1 MLVRK
6 EETRGQIQKVRPL
19 VSQTDYPSVGS
30 GKGFPLFC
38 ISILYIVLFFI
49 QVFPLRPVQG
59 IIGLLQEDLSDG
71 ARLSDPVLTGS
82 IIPESELYSMEKM
95 TEPVLEMKH
104 ITKTFGSVKANQ
116 DVDLSIY
123 PGEIHALLGENGA
136 GKSTLM
142 NILTGIYRPDG
153 GEIWY
158 RGERRDIHSPKDAVA
173 LGIGMVHQHFRLIP
187 TLTVAENV
195 FLYAGKRTFFLH
207 RKEMEKAIG
216 ECSAQYNLRV
226 SPEAYVWQLSVG
238 EQQRVEIIKLL
249 YQGAEILI
257 LDEPSAVLTPQEA
270 QSMFDTLRK
279 MAQSGKAV
287 IVISHKM
294 NEVMTNA
301 DRITVLKNGMVE
313 DTMPASEATVER
325 LTEAVV
331 GKRTLPEQAPRTQ
344 DQRQEYLRRQPVFVM
359 EEVSAKNDRGLPAL
373 KKISLS
379 IHPGEIFGIA
389 GVAGNGQR
397 ELSEVIAGLR
407 PVTEGRLLIGGKDIS
422 EESVS
427 QHIREG
433 IAFIPEDR
441 LHTGLVPELSFMEN
455 IILKSYGSERYG
467 LHGILQQQNMRED
480 SEAYAREYGIRHGGL
495 DLPVGLMSGG
505 NQQKLLFAREV
516 SGDPKLIVAAYPVRG
531 LDIGAADSI
540 RGILREQSKKG
551 AAVVFISE
559 ELEEIFGLCD
569 RVAVLCDGELMGIR
583 TIGETDY
590 QEIGR
595 LMSGEREGD
604 K

>member
-1 MLVRK
+1 MKK
-6 EETRGQIQKVRPL
+6 EI
-19 VSQTDYPSVGS
+19 DSV
-30 GKGFPLFC
+30 
-38 ISILYIVLFFI
+38 
-49 QVFPLRPVQG
+49 
-59 IIGLLQEDLSDG
+59 LQM
-71 ARLSDPVLTGS
+71 R
-82 IIPESELYSMEKM
+82 
-95 TEPVLEMKH
+95 H
-104 ITKTFGSVKANQ
+104 ITKTFGSVTANR
-116 DVDLSIY
+116 DVDLSVY

-158 RGERRDIHSPKDAVA
+158 KGQKRDIHSPKDAVA

-195 FLYAGKRTFFLH
+195 YLYSGKKSFFLN
-207 RKEMEKAIG
+207 REKMEKEIR
-216 ECSAQYNLRV
+216 ECSEQYNLQV
-226 SPEAYVWQLSVG
+226 APEAYVWQLSVG

-249 YQGAEILI
+249 NQGAEVLI

-279 MAQSGKAV
+279 MADSGKAV

-294 NEVMTNA
+294 NEVMKNA
-301 DRITVLKNGMVE
+301 DRITVLKNGRVE
-313 DTMPASEATVER
+313 DTMPASEADVER
-325 LTEAVV
+325 LTRGIV
-331 GKRTLPEQAPRTQ
+331 GDRTLPEHDKEQPSSEEPAQAGQQASPEEPAQGTQ
-344 DQRQEYLRRQPVFVM
+344 QISPEEPAQGARQPSPAM
-359 EEVSAKNDRGLPAL
+359 EEEKKYMCGEEIFFMEGVSAQNDRGLPAL

-379 IHPGEIFGIA
+379 VRAGEIFGIA

-407 PVTEGRLLIGGKDIS
+407 PVTEGRVLLAGKDLS
-422 EESVS
+422 KATVK
-427 QHIREG
+427 QHIQEG

-441 LHTGLVPELSFMEN
+441 LQTGLVPELTFTEN
-455 IILKSYGSERYG
+455 IILKSYETDRYSRR
-467 LHGILQQQNMRED
+467 GILQKQNMRSDAE
-480 SEAYAREYGIRHGGL
+480 EYAGRFDIRHGGL

-516 SGDPKLIVAAYPVRG
+516 SGDPRLITATYPVRG
-531 LDIGAADSI
+531 LDIGAAESI
-540 RGILREQSKKG
+540 RGILREQSRKG
-551 AAVVFISE
+551 AAVIFISE
-559 ELEEIFGLCD
+559 ELEEIFAMCD
-569 RVAVLCDGELMGIR
+569 RVGVLCDGELMGIR
-583 TIGETDY
+583 TIGETDF

-595 LMSGEREGD
+595 MMSGEREET

>member
-1 MLVRK
+1 MKK
-6 EETRGQIQKVRPL
+6 EI
-19 VSQTDYPSVGS
+19 DSV
-30 GKGFPLFC
+30 
-38 ISILYIVLFFI
+38 
-49 QVFPLRPVQG
+49 
-59 IIGLLQEDLSDG
+59 LQM
-71 ARLSDPVLTGS
+71 R
-82 IIPESELYSMEKM
+82 
-95 TEPVLEMKH
+95 H
-104 ITKTFGSVKANQ
+104 ITKTFGSVTANR
-116 DVDLSIY
+116 DVDLSVY

-158 RGERRDIHSPKDAVA
+158 KGQKRDIHSPKDAVA

-195 FLYAGKRTFFLH
+195 YLYSGKKSFFLN
-207 RKEMEKAIG
+207 RDKMEKEIR
-216 ECSAQYNLRV
+216 ECSEQYNLQV
-226 SPEAYVWQLSVG
+226 APEAYVWQLSVG

-249 YQGAEILI
+249 NQGAEVLI

-279 MAQSGKAV
+279 MADSGKAV

-294 NEVMTNA
+294 NEVMKNA
-301 DRITVLKNGMVE
+301 DRITVLKNGRVE
-313 DTMPASEATVER
+313 DTMPASEADVER
-325 LTEAVV
+325 LTRGIV
-331 GKRTLPEQAPRTQ
+331 GDRTLPEHDKEQPSSEEPAQAGQQTSPEEPAKAGQQASPEESAQGAQQTS
-344 DQRQEYLRRQPVFVM
+344 PAM
-359 EEVSAKNDRGLPAL
+359 EEEKKHMCGEEIFFMEGVSAQNDRGLPAL

-379 IHPGEIFGIA
+379 VRAGEIFGIA

-407 PVTEGRLLIGGKDIS
+407 PVTEGRVLLAGKDLS
-422 EESVS
+422 KATVK
-427 QHIREG
+427 QHIEEG

-441 LHTGLVPELSFMEN
+441 LQTGLVPELTFTEN
-455 IILKSYGSERYG
+455 IILKSYETDRYSRR
-467 LHGILQQQNMRED
+467 GILQKQNMRSDAE
-480 SEAYAREYGIRHGGL
+480 EYAGRFDIRHGGL

-516 SGDPKLIVAAYPVRG
+516 SGDPRLITATYPVRG
-531 LDIGAADSI
+531 LDIGAAESI
-540 RGILREQSKKG
+540 RGILREQSRKG
-551 AAVVFISE
+551 AAVIFISE
-559 ELEEIFGLCD
+559 ELEEIFAMCD
-569 RVAVLCDGELMGIR
+569 RVGVLCDGELMGIR
-583 TIGETDY
+583 TIGETDF

-595 LMSGEREGD
+595 MMSGEREET

>member
-1 MLVRK
+1 MKK
-6 EETRGQIQKVRPL
+6 EI
-19 VSQTDYPSVGS
+19 
-30 GKGFPLFC
+30 
-38 ISILYIVLFFI
+38 
-49 QVFPLRPVQG
+49 
-59 IIGLLQEDLSDG
+59 
-71 ARLSDPVLTGS
+71 DPVLQ
-82 IIPESELYSMEKM
+82 MR
-95 TEPVLEMKH
+95 H
-104 ITKTFGSVKANQ
+104 ITKTFGSVTANR
-116 DVDLSIY
+116 DVDLSVY

-158 RGERRDIHSPKDAVA
+158 KGQKRDIHSPKDAVA

-195 FLYAGKRTFFLH
+195 YLYSGKKSFFLN
-207 RKEMEKAIG
+207 RDKMEKEIR
-216 ECSAQYNLRV
+216 ECSEQYNLQV
-226 SPEAYVWQLSVG
+226 APEAYVWQLSVG

-249 YQGAEILI
+249 NQGAEVLI

-279 MAQSGKAV
+279 MADSGKAV

-294 NEVMTNA
+294 NEVMKNA
-301 DRITVLKNGMVE
+301 DRITVLKNGRVE
-313 DTMPASEATVER
+313 DTMPASEADVER
-325 LTEAVV
+325 LTRGIV
-331 GKRTLPEQAPRTQ
+331 GDRTLPEHDKEQPSSEEPAQAGQQTSPEEPAKAGQQASPEESAQGAQQTS
-344 DQRQEYLRRQPVFVM
+344 PAM
-359 EEVSAKNDRGLPAL
+359 EEEKKHMCGEEIFFMEGVSAQNDRGLPAL

-379 IHPGEIFGIA
+379 VRAGEIFGIA

-407 PVTEGRLLIGGKDIS
+407 PVTEGRVLLAGKDLS
-422 EESVS
+422 KATVK
-427 QHIREG
+427 QHIEEG

-441 LHTGLVPELSFMEN
+441 LQTGLVPELTFTEN
-455 IILKSYGSERYG
+455 IILKSYETDRYSRR
-467 LHGILQQQNMRED
+467 GILQKQNMRSDAE
-480 SEAYAREYGIRHGGL
+480 EYAGRFDIRHGGL

-516 SGDPKLIVAAYPVRG
+516 SGDPRLITATYPVRG
-531 LDIGAADSI
+531 LDIGAAESI
-540 RGILREQSKKG
+540 RGILREQSRKG
-551 AAVVFISE
+551 AAVIFISE
-559 ELEEIFGLCD
+559 ELEEIFAMCD
-569 RVAVLCDGELMGIR
+569 RVGVLCDGELMGIR
-583 TIGETDY
+583 TIGETDF

-595 LMSGEREGD
+595 MMSGEREET

>member
-1 MLVRK
+1 MAQGLKAEIAKRYFMKK
-6 EETRGQIQKVRPL
+6 EI
-19 VSQTDYPSVGS
+19 
-30 GKGFPLFC
+30 
-38 ISILYIVLFFI
+38 
-49 QVFPLRPVQG
+49 
-59 IIGLLQEDLSDG
+59 
-71 ARLSDPVLTGS
+71 DPVLQ
-82 IIPESELYSMEKM
+82 MR
-95 TEPVLEMKH
+95 H
-104 ITKTFGSVKANQ
+104 ITKTFGSVTANR
-116 DVDLSIY
+116 DVDLSVY

-158 RGERRDIHSPKDAVA
+158 KGQKRDIHSPKDAVA

-195 FLYAGKRTFFLH
+195 YLYSGKKSFFLN
-207 RKEMEKAIG
+207 RDKMEKEIR
-216 ECSAQYNLRV
+216 ECSEQYNLQV
-226 SPEAYVWQLSVG
+226 APEAYVWQLSVG

-249 YQGAEILI
+249 NQGAEVLI

-279 MAQSGKAV
+279 MADSGKAV

-294 NEVMTNA
+294 NEVMKNA
-301 DRITVLKNGMVE
+301 DRITVLKNGRVE
-313 DTMPASEATVER
+313 DTMPASEADVER
-325 LTEAVV
+325 LTRGIV
-331 GKRTLPEQAPRTQ
+331 GDRTLPEH
-344 DQRQEYLRRQPVFVM
+344 DKEQPSSEEPAQGAQQTSPAM
-359 EEVSAKNDRGLPAL
+359 EEEKKHMCGEEIFFMEGVSAQNDRGLPAL

-379 IHPGEIFGIA
+379 VRAGEIFGIA

-407 PVTEGRLLIGGKDIS
+407 PVTEGRVLLAGKDLS
-422 EESVS
+422 KATVK
-427 QHIREG
+427 QHIQEG

-441 LHTGLVPELSFMEN
+441 LQTGLVPELTFTEN
-455 IILKSYGSERYG
+455 IILKSYETDRYSRR
-467 LHGILQQQNMRED
+467 GILQKQNMRSDAE
-480 SEAYAREYGIRHGGL
+480 EYAGRFDIRHGGL

-516 SGDPKLIVAAYPVRG
+516 SGDPRLITATYPVRG
-531 LDIGAADSI
+531 LDIGAAESI
-540 RGILREQSKKG
+540 RGILREQSRKG
-551 AAVVFISE
+551 AAVIFISE
-559 ELEEIFGLCD
+559 ELEEIFAMCD
-569 RVAVLCDGELMGIR
+569 RVGVLCDGELMGIR
-583 TIGETDY
+583 TIGETDF

-595 LMSGEREGD
+595 MMSGEREET